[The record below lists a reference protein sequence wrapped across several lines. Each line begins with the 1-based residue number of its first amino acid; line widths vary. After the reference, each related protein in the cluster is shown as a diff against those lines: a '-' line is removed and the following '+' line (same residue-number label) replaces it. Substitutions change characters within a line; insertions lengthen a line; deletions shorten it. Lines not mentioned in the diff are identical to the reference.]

1 MEVSH
6 DNDELHL
13 LYPTGI
19 TDSRRRTLTYWAH
32 SDPHHLPPEHPEAH
46 WQRLSDHLENVAAL
60 AGTLAEAA
68 RPNDAQFKRAAQLAG
83 RLHDFGKYSDCFQNM
98 IRTGKGRCQHSA
110 HGALIAYDTKNPDV
124 AFAIAGHHA
133 GMPDPNGGTGTL
145 EVRLKDVRT
154 EATSLQDRAC
164 ADLPGM
170 ASLFQLPH
178 APRPFNNAD
187 FDLHTRMLF
196 SCLVDADRLDSAGRS
211 RESSPLLPEIR
222 LAALTSHL
230 RTLSARSQ
238 QETVKQARQK
248 VLNDCL
254 NAASFPERLLSL
266 TVPTGGGKTLA
277 AMAFALERARLFPD
291 LYRRIIVV
299 IPYLSIIEQNAQ
311 VYLQVF
317 GPDAV
322 LEHHSGS
329 HDRLTKADDKHFR
342 PSVTGEDR
350 YSPDARQFA
359 TEDWDSPLIVTT
371 SVRFFE
377 GLFSNRPSDLRRV
390 HSIARSIVIL
400 DEVQTLPRQLLAPLL
415 SMIRELSE
423 NWGCTFVFSTATQP
437 AFEKPPGSSGK
448 DARWSPGTIRPIVR
462 DPSRLHASLK
472 RVVIEWELDRKI
484 GWPELAA
491 RIHRHSSA
499 LCVVNLRDHAST
511 LFDEVLTR
519 SGAGKAD
526 GVFHLSTRMCAA
538 HRLITIGQINTR
550 LKNGLACR
558 VISTQL
564 VEAGVDLDFSIAFRA
579 LGPLD
584 AVLQVA
590 GRADRE
596 GLLTASMGQPAGR
609 VIVFRPEDDRTP
621 PNDYKEAKD
630 ITANIAS
637 AALAGGQAIQ
647 PESVDQMNDYWNRYY
662 GEGQDQGQALQE
674 YRLTMKFAT
683 LADEFE
689 MISNRTLDVFV
700 PFDDEARAAIDDL
713 RCIGQLTKDL
723 RRRLQRYVVGL
734 QPYEFEQAKQV
745 LEEIRKDSG
754 IWVAV
759 DRAYTN
765 DKGLKLKLD
774 VNDMIL

>member
-1 MEVSH
+1 M
-6 DNDELHL
+6 
-13 LYPTGI
+13 
-19 TDSRRRTLTYWAH
+19 TYWAH
-32 SDPHHLPPEHPEAH
+32 SDPRNLPPEHPEAH

-60 AGTLAEAA
+60 TGVLAAAA
-68 RPNDAQFKRAAQLAG
+68 RPNDAEFKRAAQLAG
-83 RLHDFGKYSDCFQNM
+83 LLHDFGKYSDCFQDM

-110 HGALIAYDTKNPDV
+110 HGALIAYETKNPDV

-133 GMPDPNGGTGTL
+133 GMPDPTGGTGTL
-145 EVRLKDVRT
+145 EVRLKGVAT
-154 EATSLQDRAC
+154 EAASLKDRAC
-164 ADLPGM
+164 ADLP
-170 ASLFQLPH
+170 AIEPHFRLPH
-178 APRPFNNAD
+178 TPRAFSNTD
-187 FDLHTRMLF
+187 FDLDTRILF

-230 RTLSARSQ
+230 ETLSARSQ
-238 QETVKQARQK
+238 QETVMRARQE
-248 VLNDCL
+248 VLSDCL

-317 GPDAV
+317 GEETI

-329 HDRLTKADDKHFR
+329 HERLTKADDKHFR
-342 PSVTGEDR
+342 PSNTDEDL
-350 YSPDARQFA
+350 YSPEARQLA
-359 TEDWDSPLIVTT
+359 TENWDSPLIVTT

-377 GLFSNRPSDLRRV
+377 SLFSNRPSDLRRV

-400 DEVQTLPRQLLAPLL
+400 DEVQTLPRRLLAPLL
-415 SMIRELSE
+415 TMIRELSE

-437 AFEKPPGSSGK
+437 AFEKPPGSPRK
-448 DARWSPGTIRPIVR
+448 DARWPPGTIRPIVR
-462 DPSRLHASLK
+462 HPSRLQASLK

-484 GWPELAA
+484 SWPELAA

-499 LCVVNLRDHAST
+499 LCVVNLREHASA
-511 LFDEVLTR
+511 LFAEVLAM
-519 SGAGKAD
+519 SGADGSG
-526 GVFHLSTRMCAA
+526 GVFHLSTRMCPA
-538 HRLITIGQINTR
+538 HRLVTIGQINTR
-550 LKNGLACR
+550 LKNGLPCR

-564 VEAGVDLDFSIAFRA
+564 VEAGVDLDFSVAFRA

-596 GLLTASMGQPAGR
+596 GLLTASMGKPAGR

-621 PNDYKEAKD
+621 PNDYKEARD
-630 ITANIAS
+630 ITANIAA
-637 AALAGGQAIQ
+637 AALARGQAIQ
-647 PESVDQMNDYWNRYY
+647 PESVGQMNDYWNRYY
-662 GEGQDQGQALQE
+662 GEGQDQGQSLQE
-674 YRLTMKFAT
+674 CRGAMKFST
-683 LADEFE
+683 LAGEFE

-700 PFDDEARAAIDDL
+700 PFDDEALAAIDEL
-713 RCIGQLTKDL
+713 RRIGQLTKDL

-734 QPYEFEQAKQV
+734 YPYEFEQAKQV

-759 DRAYTN
+759 DRAYSN
-765 DKGLKLKLD
+765 DKGLKTKLD
-774 VNDMIL
+774 VNDTIL